1 MKLNKKKVF
10 ALALAVC
17 LIATLSF
24 GTLAWFTDDDSVTN
38 DFMIAGSE
46 NEKPD
51 EIFSVDVWEDD
62 EPEDPENDEKHDKL
76 EFKEILPGDAL
87 YKEANVENTGSYDQY
102 IRVKITVSDAAV
114 WQDVY
119 EANMVP
125 VTEFV
130 NLDRTDVY
138 GIGSYL
144 EGDNF
149 AYYVYYKSKLAPD
162 AVMNVFTEAYV
173 SEHLTQAQAAKLTKD
188 GFQISVKADAV
199 QTRNVG
205 DDVYAAFKTVGMEI
219 PVNTA
224 YANDKAELIAAFA
237 DEAMDYIVLN
247 QDITNCYAADR
258 ILGTSAELYL
268 NDHYLDT
275 AYAEFNNVY
284 GVVMTG
290 DLAISGYGTFE
301 AGSMKV
307 MVDSLT
313 VYGGTIVN
321 DNGDRIVDTNG
332 DPIVLP

>member
-1 MKLNKKKVF
+1 MKLSKKKVF

-138 GIGSYL
+138 GIGAYL

-162 AVMNVFTEAYV
+162 AVMNVFTEAYI
-173 SEHLTQAQAAKLTKD
+173 SEQDRNGVGTIYLGRKHLGNLLDNTGLDFWGGGIGLEAALFDIPDCERVLKLIKR
-188 GFQISVKADAV
+188 SC
-199 QTRNVG
+199 R
-205 DDVYAAFKTVGMEI
+205 
-219 PVNTA
+219 
-224 YANDKAELIAAFA
+224 
-237 DEAMDYIVLN
+237 
-247 QDITNCYAADR
+247 
-258 ILGTSAELYL
+258 
-268 NDHYLDT
+268 
-275 AYAEFNNVY
+275 
-284 GVVMTG
+284 
-290 DLAISGYGTFE
+290 
-301 AGSMKV
+301 AGSV
-307 MVDSLT
+307 E
-313 VYGGTIVN
+313 
-321 DNGDRIVDTNG
+321 
-332 DPIVLP
+332 